1 MHVFKRRKA
10 RQKNRK
16 SQTGKRA
23 HSHQQATPKD
33 YTEQR
38 RNPTTPQNPSIEV
51 ISQG

>member
-1 MHVFKRRKA
+1 MHVFKGRKA

-23 HSHQQATPKD
+23 HSHQQASPKD
-33 YTEQR
+33 YTDRR
-38 RNPTTPQNPSIEV
+38 RNHTTRQKPSIEV